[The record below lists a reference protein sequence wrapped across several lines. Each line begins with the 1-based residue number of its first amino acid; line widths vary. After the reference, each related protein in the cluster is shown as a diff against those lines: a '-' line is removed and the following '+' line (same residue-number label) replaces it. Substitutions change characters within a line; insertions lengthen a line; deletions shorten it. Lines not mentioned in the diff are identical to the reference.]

1 MAKKKERKMLAKVKA
16 IAGNKIWQEILG
28 LAFILTAGIIFLSLI
43 SFTVADSPLFTAVP
57 NRIPR
62 NLAGEL
68 GIFIAGGLYYLLG
81 LAGFFAVAIAFW
93 AGIHQTFHGSF
104 KGSFGIVAG
113 VVVAALVAAS
123 VFDRTFAANDM
134 HFRGGIAGHE
144 ISRFFAAY
152 LGMVGSYVF
161 FGFVI
166 LGDIAFLFNFSV
178 KDYLV
183 GVYTRVKSVRANEM
197 PRVQTT
203 SDADDGD
210 EEDAPH
216 ERTRMT
222 PLPKMRPQAPFIRHR
237 SVGELGKRLAPLVE
251 KVKVQTVVYR
261 RKNIAAAQ
269 KQMPMEAMPFDV
281 GIYEEP
287 LDGTIDVNDM
297 APVRKAPVPAAKP
310 AEMTAPEAEEKDR
323 IPLFINEAPAAV
335 TASSAVES
343 AASEDAP
350 VSVTVKAVDATV
362 KEVIENIPV
371 NGSAEAEEP
380 SASEEALDD
389 DDIIDEDDSADDEDE
404 YTAAETAVNDGA
416 APEAQPSEAE
426 VPSEAAEEEN
436 ALIAEV
442 RNRIGLDNTRVDTL
456 PERRIRNPKRPNDEA
471 EVTHDLI
478 QTNYDP
484 RVVDRKYKGPSLDIL
499 KRSIAINENESM
511 ESIKATAVRLEKTL
525 ADFDVTARVVGV
537 SRGPVITRYEL
548 ELEAGTRVSS
558 VVNLTDNI
566 ALALASES
574 VRIIAPIPGRSVIGI
589 EIPNKVRHAVLLR
602 DVLESEDFR
611 SSKADI
617 PFVLGKGI
625 YGNNIVADLASA
637 PHLLVAGTTGSGK
650 SVCLS
655 TVILSMLYRFRP
667 DELKFIFID
676 KKRVELSIYNGI
688 PHLMAPV
695 VSEEKKATVVL
706 RHIVEIMEKRYEK
719 MEKFYVRS
727 VKAYNE
733 KVKNL
738 IEAGEKDFEGEPLE
752 FFPYIVVVIDELH
765 NLMIVASKEVED
777 LISRL
782 AGMSRAVGIHLII
795 ATQRPSADVVTG
807 VIKANLPT
815 RIAFQ
820 VPNKMNSR
828 IIIDMGGA
836 EQLLGKGD
844 SLFCSPAVQMPE
856 RVQGAFVS
864 DTEVKKVVDELSG
877 QLDPLYD
884 DEVIAMLEN
893 DDTATA
899 ADEEEID
906 EVLWEDAVGI
916 VLRTRKASAS
926 FLQRRLKIGYNRAA
940 RIVEMMEQ
948 KGIIGP
954 ENGSKPREVLMA
966 DKTA

>member
-1 MAKKKERKMLAKVKA
+1 MAKNRTRKLFAQVKE
-16 IAGNKIWQEILG
+16 IASHKIWQELLG
-28 LAFILTAGIIFLSLI
+28 LAFILAAGILFLSLI
-43 SFTVADSPLFTAVP
+43 SFSTADSPLFSAAP
-57 NRIPR
+57 NKIPR
-62 NLAGEL
+62 NLAGEVGISIASTLYFML
-68 GIFIAGGLYYLLG
+68 GIA
-81 LAGFFAVAIAFW
+81 AFFAVAIAFW
-93 AGIHQTFHGSF
+93 AGIHQTFHGSL
-104 KGSFGIVAG
+104 KGTLGIVVG
-113 VVVAALVAAS
+113 VIVAALVTAAI
-123 VFDRTFAANDM
+123 FDRTLASNEM
-134 HFRGGIAGHE
+134 YFRGGMAGQE
-144 ISRFFAAY
+144 ISRFLASY
-152 LGMVGSYVF
+152 LGMVGSSVL
-161 FGFVI
+161 FGFIIV
-166 LGDIAFLFNFSV
+166 GDIVFLFKFSI
-178 KDYLV
+178 KDYLI
-183 GVYTRVKSVRANEM
+183 GIYTKVKGTPQSAVSAKRKEAEKKAEEALD
-197 PRVQTT
+197 
-203 SDADDGD
+203 DAAD
-210 EEDAPH
+210 EDDAP
-216 ERTRMT
+216 RPASRQKLSPM
-222 PLPKMRPQAPFIRHR
+222 PKVRIAPPFIRHR

-251 KVKVQTVVYR
+251 KVKVQTVVYK
-261 RKNIAAAQ
+261 RKNIAPAAQ
-269 KQMPMEAMPFDV
+269 KVHRPAMDMIPPFDV
-281 GIYEEP
+281 GIYEEQ
-287 LDGTIDVNDM
+287 LDGIIDVSAM
-297 APVRKAPVPAAKP
+297 KPRETVQAPSIP
-310 AEMTAPEAEEKDR
+310 AETAAEEKTSD
-323 IPLFINEAPAAV
+323 IVVNEL
-335 TASSAVES
+335 
-343 AASEDAP
+343 
-350 VSVTVKAVDATV
+350 
-362 KEVIENIPV
+362 
-371 NGSAEAEEP
+371 P
-380 SASEEALDD
+380 SARMQDTPPVAIEHKDVAADTDYSAG
-389 DDIIDEDDSADDEDE
+389 SADDDNDE
-404 YTAAETAVNDGA
+404 ISDEV
-416 APEAQPSEAE
+416 PEAGTSVSIEEPAE
-426 VPSEAAEEEN
+426 EKTDGTGSIEIHSPAADAEREEEN
-436 ALIAEV
+436 ELIAEV
-442 RNRIGLDNTRVDTL
+442 RNRIGLDNTRVETL
-456 PERRIRNPKRPNDEA
+456 PERRIRNAKKSSDEA

-499 KRSIAINENESM
+499 KRSIVVNDNDSM

-611 SSKADI
+611 SAKADI

-695 VSEEKKATVVL
+695 VSDEKKATVVL

-738 IEAGEKDFEGEPLE
+738 VEDGEHDFEGEALE

-844 SLFCSPAVQMPE
+844 SLFCSPSVQMPE

-864 DTEVKKVVDELSG
+864 DTEVKKVVDEISA
-877 QLDPLYD
+877 QLDPMYD
-884 DEVIAMLEN
+884 DEVIAMLES

-899 ADEEEID
+899 AEEETID
-906 EVLWEDAVGI
+906 DVLWEDAVSI

-926 FLQRRLKIGYNRAA
+926 FLQRRMKIGYNRAA

-954 ENGSKPREVLMA
+954 ENGSKPRDVLMA